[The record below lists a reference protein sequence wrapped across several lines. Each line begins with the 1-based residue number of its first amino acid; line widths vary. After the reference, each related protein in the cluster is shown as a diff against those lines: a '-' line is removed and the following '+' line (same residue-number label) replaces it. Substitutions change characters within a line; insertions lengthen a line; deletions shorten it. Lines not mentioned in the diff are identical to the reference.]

1 MRLYP
6 VWNIHHSQPY
16 DSLVDALLAVRSL
29 DQADLNVGPEVMH
42 DPASLCDMDSAVERI
57 VQAIRQ
63 REKIV
68 VFGDYDVD
76 GVSSTAVM
84 LDFLDAVGADGAYIL
99 PDRHVDGYGL
109 KPPASSELL
118 VWVHR

>member
-76 GVSSTAVM
+76 GVSAQLSCSTFWTPLEQMGRIYCPIATSM
-84 LDFLDAVGADGAYIL
+84 ATG
-99 PDRHVDGYGL
+99 
-109 KPPASSELL
+109 
-118 VWVHR
+118 